1 MVTTKRHNVVVVGA
15 GIVGASCAVHLGH
28 DGRDV
33 TLIDRLAPGE
43 ACSFGNAGML
53 ECSSSA
59 PLSMPGVL
67 GQVPKW
73 LMDPLGPFTFSV
85 PHVPRLIPFLFH
97 FIRAGRRERV
107 ERIADALASLIVS
120 TVEDHQRQAAWAGA
134 AHLIKVHDHLY
145 VYESDAA
152 FRADADHWA
161 VRRKRWPRLEV
172 VGGAA
177 IRALEPA
184 VAPIYPVGVL
194 LRDHGYTVDPGALV
208 KALAEH
214 VARAGGRV
222 LRGEVRAVDSSG
234 GRARLLTDG
243 GILEADAVVIAA
255 GAWST
260 RLTARLG
267 YRVPLVAERG
277 YHVTLRNAG
286 VSVKAPL
293 IVGDYKFAV
302 TPMAMGLRFAGTA
315 EFAAL
320 DSPPKYA
327 RARMLLRHAARMFPG
342 ICLDDYTE
350 WMGQRP
356 TLPDSLPVIGPA
368 PRHPGVYFAFG
379 HHHLGLTAG
388 PKTGRIIADLIAG
401 RCPNIDLGPFRVDR
415 FA

>member
-1 MVTTKRHNVVVVGA
+1 MVTTERHRVVIVGA
-15 GIVGASCAVHLGH
+15 GIVGASCAVHLRH
-28 DGRDV
+28 DGHDV
-33 TLIDRLAPGE
+33 TLIDRLPPGE

-53 ECSSSA
+53 ECSSST
-59 PLSMPGVL
+59 PLSMPGVFR
-67 GQVPKW
+67 QVPKW
-73 LMDPLGPFTFSV
+73 LLDPLGPFTFSV

-97 FIRAGRRERV
+97 FIRAGRRDRV
-107 ERIADALASLIVS
+107 ERIADALASLIGT

-134 AHLIKVHDHLY
+134 ASLIKVHDHLC

-152 FRADADHWA
+152 FRADAYHWE
-161 VRRKRWPRLEV
+161 VRRQRWPRLEV
-172 VGGAA
+172 VDGAA
-177 IRALEPA
+177 IRALEPT
-184 VAPIYPVGVL
+184 VAPMYPVGVL
-194 LRDHGYTVDPGALV
+194 LRDHGYTVDPGGLV

-214 VARAGGRV
+214 VAGAGGRV
-222 LRGEVRAVDSSG
+222 LRGEVRAIEAGG
-234 GRARLLTDG
+234 GRVRVVTDAG
-243 GILEADAVVIAA
+243 ALEADAVVIAA

-267 YRVPLVAERG
+267 YPVPLVAERG
-277 YHVTLRNAG
+277 YHVTLRHAG
-286 VSVKAPL
+286 VSLNAPL

-320 DSPPKYA
+320 DSPPNYA

-342 ICLDDYTE
+342 IPLDDYTE

-388 PKTGRIIADLIAG
+388 PKTGQLIADLIAG
-401 RCPNIDLGPFRVDR
+401 RAPIVDLRPFRVDR
-415 FA
+415 FS

>member
-1 MVTTKRHNVVVVGA
+1 MVAAERRKVVVVGA
-15 GIVGASCAVHLGH
+15 GIVGASCAVHLQEDGH
-28 DGRDV
+28 DV
-33 TLIDRLAPGE
+33 TLIDRLPPGE

-59 PLSMPGVL
+59 PLSLPGVL
-67 GQVPKW
+67 AQMPKW

-85 PHVPRLIPFLFH
+85 PHALRLIPFLFH
-97 FIRAGRRERV
+97 FIRAGRRERA

-120 TVEDHQRQAAWAGA
+120 AVEDHQRQAAWAGA
-134 AHLIKVHDHLY
+134 SRLIKVHDHLY
-145 VYESDAA
+145 VYESEAA
-152 FRADADHWA
+152 FQADAYQWE
-161 VRRKRWPRLEV
+161 VRRKRWPRMEV
-172 VGGAA
+172 VRGEA
-177 IRALEPA
+177 IRVLEPA

-194 LRDHGYTVDPGALV
+194 LRDHGYTVDPGGLV

-214 VARAGGRV
+214 VARSGGRL
-222 LRGEVRAVDSSG
+222 LRGEVRAIDAG
-234 GRARLLTDG
+234 DGRARLVTDDG
-243 GILEADAVVIAA
+243 ALEADAVVIAA

-286 VSVKAPL
+286 VSLKAPL

-320 DSPPKYA
+320 DSPPNYA
-327 RARMLLRHAARMFPG
+327 RARVLLRHAARMFPG
-342 ICLDDYTE
+342 IRLDDYTE

-356 TLPDSLPVIGPA
+356 TLPDSLPVIGQA
-368 PRHPGVYFAFG
+368 PRHPEVYFAFG

-401 RCPNIDLGPFRVDR
+401 RHPDIDLGPFRVDR